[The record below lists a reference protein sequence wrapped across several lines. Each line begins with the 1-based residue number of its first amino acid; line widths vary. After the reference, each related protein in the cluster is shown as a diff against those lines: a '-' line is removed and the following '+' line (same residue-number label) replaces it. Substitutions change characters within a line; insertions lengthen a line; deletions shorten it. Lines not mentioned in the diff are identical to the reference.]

1 MRVYAE
7 RSLAQGGIGIRGG
20 WLHGW
25 TPRKRERRIDIV
37 LRLLSDR
44 LNERKLR
51 NREGRRESGLLKEN
65 HAVAGAYHPGIA
77 DPIRESHA
85 RAEVTTFQFA
95 GRMGKLQNLRL

>member
-37 LRLLSDR
+37 LRLLSGR

-65 HAVAGAYHPGIA
+65 HAVGGANHPGIA
-77 DPIRESHA
+77 DPVRQSRA
-85 RAEVTTFQFA
+85 RPEITALQFA
-95 GRMGKLQNLRL
+95 GGMGKLENLRL